1 MRKIY
6 DPSPARTTFFVCFSL
21 IVIFSLTYNYI
32 KKGTDGIAAFFSPI
46 GNTEN
51 IAFRLLLR
59 FLKKLDL
66 DQHRDKKLTLD

>member
-21 IVIFSLTYNYI
+21 ILIFSLTYNYI

-51 IAFRLLLR
+51 IALFFPLCCKILVS
-59 FLKKLDL
+59 DL
-66 DQHRDKKLTLD
+66 DYY